1 MNAMSKKQVT
11 VTIKRTKRKEADQPW
26 VATIH
31 PGGKA
36 EPYTMK
42 QRYADKK
49 GAKKGALRNLKAVNK
64 LGDAFNRQTRPFD
77 FVWFTPKGTIIV
89 FEYK

>member
-1 MNAMSKKQVT
+1 MSKKQVT
-11 VTIKRTKRKEADQPW
+11 VTIKRTKRKEADQPYT
-26 VATIH
+26 VTIH

-42 QRYADKK
+42 QRYADKR
-49 GAKKGALRNLKAVNK
+49 GARRGALRSL
-64 LGDAFNRQTRPFD
+64 DARTYPHGFSGRPWYFGGAYL
-77 FVWFTPKGTIIV
+77 WTTPKGVRIV